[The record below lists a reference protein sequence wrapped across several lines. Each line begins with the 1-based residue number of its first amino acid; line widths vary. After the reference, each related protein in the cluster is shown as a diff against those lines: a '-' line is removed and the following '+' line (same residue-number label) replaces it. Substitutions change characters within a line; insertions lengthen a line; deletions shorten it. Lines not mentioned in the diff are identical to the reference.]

1 MGGRGGG
8 GGLIEKFNS
17 KIKKSYN
24 FLKEKKRKYVIT
36 SLKNNIK
43 NILWYFVQSCVNNH
57 FY

>member
-43 NILWYFVQSCVNNH
+43 NIL
-57 FY
+57 

>member
-8 GGLIEKFNS
+8 GGLIEQFNAKFPT
-17 KIKKSYN
+17 SYN

-43 NILWYFVQSCVNNH
+43 NIL
-57 FY
+57 